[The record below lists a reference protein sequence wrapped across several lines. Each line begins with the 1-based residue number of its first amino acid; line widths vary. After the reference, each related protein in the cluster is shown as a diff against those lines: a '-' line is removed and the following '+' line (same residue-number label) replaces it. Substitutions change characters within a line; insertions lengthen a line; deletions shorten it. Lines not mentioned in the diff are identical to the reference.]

1 MISDALVHQA
11 VNVVLRQ
18 LRKRFSGLDKDELRS
33 AANLGVA
40 KAVAA
45 FREDQTK
52 AVFLWL
58 TIAGRTCALNE
69 LRDTGFLT
77 RDHMQKP
84 AGDPDNPICE
94 TDLTDHQRDQ
104 LARRNATEA
113 PRPGDGELFDHPC
126 LTDDE
131 KTVLV
136 ARYVDNLTWAEVG
149 ERLGIKPGVCR
160 YWHANAL
167 KKLHRAIPE
176 EDK

>member
-1 MISDALVHQA
+1 MISDALVRRAIRA
-11 VNVVLRQ
+11 VFLTLQ
-18 LRKRFSGLDKDELRS
+18 KRFRELDGDELRS
-33 AANLGVA
+33 AANMGVA
-40 KAVAA
+40 KAVAE
-45 FREDQTK
+45 FRADRTK

-58 TIAGRTCALNE
+58 TIAGRERAMNE
-69 LRDTGFLT
+69 LRNTGFLT

-113 PRPGDGELFDHPC
+113 PQPGDGEVFDHPC

-131 KTVLV
+131 KSVLI